1 MSFNVEFRNLRHSF
15 DLNSRAGYGQ
25 FTRLSGYES
34 VGIPSTSSAKSNT
47 CIFSKMT
54 FKEGF
59 LQKNFQIYLL
69 IFLGFVISQLAVL
82 KEKQSPCQ
90 NGGKICDQGEWRYY
104 CQKWITK
111 FTQCGKLRRNRVV
124 WLPRRLKK
132 KKRKKRLSHK
142 PLRLPCFR
150 FLPWVIPN
158 IKREIIHKS

>member
-34 VGIPSTSSAKSNT
+34 VDIQSTAKSNT

-59 LQKNFQIYLL
+59 LQKNFQICLL

-132 KKRKKRLSHK
+132 KDKNVCRTNHSVYRVSVFC
-142 PLRLPCFR
+142 RG
-150 FLPWVIPN
+150 
-158 IKREIIHKS
+158 

>member
-34 VGIPSTSSAKSNT
+34 VDIQSTSSAKSNT

-59 LQKNFQIYLL
+59 LQKNFQICLL

-104 CQKWITK
+104 CQKMDNEIYTMWQI
-111 FTQCGKLRRNRVV
+111 
-124 WLPRRLKK
+124 KK
-132 KKRKKRLSHK
+132 KSCGLVATKTEKKKEKNVCRTNHSVY
-142 PLRLPCFR
+142 RVSVFCR
-150 FLPWVIPN
+150 G
-158 IKREIIHKS
+158 